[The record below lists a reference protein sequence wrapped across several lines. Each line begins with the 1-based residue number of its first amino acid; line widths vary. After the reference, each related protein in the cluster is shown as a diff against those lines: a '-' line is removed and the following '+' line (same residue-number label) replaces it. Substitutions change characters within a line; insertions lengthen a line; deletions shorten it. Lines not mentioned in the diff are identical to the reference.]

1 MEAEK
6 ERDEVGQK
14 EPGKAGGGGQGEKTG
29 REERWWSFEPMN
41 AADIPCSY
49 LSRGTVR
56 QKWDW
61 IETRLR
67 LNARTGDKERERE
80 PQNRKAL
87 ETV

>member
-1 MEAEK
+1 
-6 ERDEVGQK
+6 
-14 EPGKAGGGGQGEKTG
+14 
-29 REERWWSFEPMN
+29 MN